1 MPRIKLDKGR
11 EIRTFEP
18 PPDNFDPFKAAPEDL
33 KRHGFPPLPT
43 NPHLLERY
51 KRLMNAVK
59 GRFHYVP
66 PTFRDRRLRAGTEI
80 SNTWSGGIVSAPA
93 GQSFRWIQGD
103 WFVPYVAAINQN
115 EWEYMSSWIG
125 IDNANPCQVGVTCEV
140 YQSGNNV
147 NTPQPF
153 FWYEWVPNPGH
164 EVTSITVRPGDWVS
178 VLLCTP
184 QGSGSTE
191 ATCFFLNQTTGA
203 ATSFSFFAPDSSE
216 PLVGN
221 SAEWIVERP
230 TLNSEDGQIA
240 TLPFFG
246 SLLFNSCEAA
256 LTNDA
261 IVESGAGDAI
271 IMQDKASGETLA
283 VANLLGQNAI
293 IVL

>member
-1 MPRIKLDKGR
+1 
-11 EIRTFEP
+11 
-18 PPDNFDPFKAAPEDL
+18 
-33 KRHGFPPLPT
+33 
-43 NPHLLERY
+43 
-51 KRLMNAVK
+51 MNDVK

-66 PTFRDRRLRAGTEI
+66 PTFRERRLRAGLET
-80 SNTWSGGIVSAPA
+80 SNTWSGGIVSAPE
-93 GQSFRWIQGD
+93 GQSFQWIQGD

-153 FWYEWVPNPGH
+153 FWYEWVPDSGH
-164 EVTSITVRPGDWVS
+164 EVTSITVRPGDS
-178 VLLCTP
+178 ISALICTP

-191 ATCFFLNQTTGA
+191 ASCYFLNRTTGA
-203 ATSFSFFAPDSSE
+203 ATWFNFFAPNSKA

-230 TLNSEDGQIA
+230 TLNSKEGQIA

-246 SLLFNSCEAA
+246 DVLFNNCEAT
-256 LTNDA
+256 LTDDA
-261 IVESGAGDAI
+261 IVDSGTGDAI
-271 IMQDKASGETLA
+271 IMQDTASGETLA
-283 VANLLGQNAI
+283 VANLLGQTAILITNA
-293 IVL
+293 